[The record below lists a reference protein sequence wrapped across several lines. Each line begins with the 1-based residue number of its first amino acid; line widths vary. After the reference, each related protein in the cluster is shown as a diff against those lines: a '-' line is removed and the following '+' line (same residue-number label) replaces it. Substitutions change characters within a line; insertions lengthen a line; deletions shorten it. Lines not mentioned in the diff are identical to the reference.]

1 MAIMKDRL
9 KELRKKYE
17 KMIGAAFFDS
27 LETIKGSVSINA
39 IITAIENNDWD
50 EVVNILQIDRAAFR
64 PVDRTM
70 AEAFE
75 DGGTSTAAALS
86 AGAARAGRGAQ
97 ASFRFDVRN
106 RRAESWL
113 IEQSSTMITRIV
125 EDTRAGVR
133 NLLESGMITGRNPR
147 SVALDIVGRIDP
159 GTGRRT
165 GGIVG
170 LSGPQQ
176 LYVSNARSELA
187 GGDLKNY
194 LNRRARDKRFDSYV
208 NKAINDGVPIPDNIQ
223 SKMIAR
229 YTDNLIRIRGE
240 AIARTESIR
249 SLNQGQFE
257 AMQQGMES
265 GTVRAVR
272 KIWDSAGDD
281 RVRDSHAEL
290 DGESVRIDEPFTSPA
305 TGKTMMFPLDASMGA
320 EGEDVINCRCRIRY
334 DVDF

>member
-1 MAIMKDRL
+1 MKDRL

-17 KMIGAAFFDS
+17 KKTGAAFFDS
-27 LETIKGSVSINA
+27 LETIKSNVSVNA
-39 IITAIENNDWD
+39 IVTAIENNDWD
-50 EVVNILQIDRAAFR
+50 EVINILQIDRAAFR
-64 PVDRTM
+64 PVDRMM

-75 DGGTSTAAALS
+75 DGGTTTASALS
-86 AGAARAGRGAQ
+86 AGAARTGRGAQ
-97 ASFRFDVRN
+97 VSFRFDIRN

-113 IEQSSTMITRIV
+113 AEQSSTMITRIV

-170 LSGPQQ
+170 LSGPQEK
-176 LYVSNARSELA
+176 YVSNARSELA

-194 LNRRARDKRFDSYV
+194 LTRRARDKRFDSYV
-208 NKAINDGVPIPDNIQ
+208 NKAIKDGTPIPDNIQ
-223 SKMIAR
+223 SKMLAR
-229 YTDNLIRIRGE
+229 YNDNLIRVRGE

-257 AMQQGMES
+257 AMQQGVES
-265 GTVRAVR
+265 GTVQAVR

-281 RVRDSHAEL
+281 RVRDSHSEL
-290 DGESVRIDEPFTSPA
+290 DGESVRIDEPFTSPS
-305 TGKTMMFPLDASMGA
+305 TGAALMFPLDASMGA
-320 EGEDVINCRCRIRY
+320 EGEDVINCRCRVRY